1 MDTITATYQH
11 FLCIL
16 NESGPNNKLVAEEQT
31 RMFIVNSPF

>member
-16 NESGPNNKLVAEEQT
+16 NEGGLNNKLVAEEQT
-31 RMFIVNSPF
+31 HMFIVNSPF